1 MVARDGSH
9 PARSATPAAAPRA
22 GWNSWAASR
31 ARADRSRARRGRLTA
46 SGSSFIAR
54 PRRNGRRHARST
66 AAIRRFA
73 SSEPGIFPSYT
84 PDGTAPDQRH
94 RHSGPGAQRHSV
106 DAARMART
114 ASVIFDDAEKS
125 AVAAVYSPTGDRI
138 AFGLGAFFGGMI
150 GRPATVSN
158 LALVNADGSGLQL
171 LTTGDVND
179 GFPSWSPDGRQIVFR
194 SAGTNGKGL
203 RILDVATRQTRVLTD
218 GPYTDNFPSW
228 SPDGSTIAFTRNMQG
243 NYDIFTIH
251 PDGSALRRL
260 TTDPGQRG
268 ALHVVAG
275 WTVDR
280 LRQRAGGVQGRDGAA
295 CRESAI
301 LWRDLRHAS
310 RRLRRAV
317 PHRQPVRRCH
327 PVVAAL
333 AGTGEVAAGAVGL
346 HHNIIQTD

>member
-1 MVARDGSH
+1 M
-9 PARSATPAAAPRA
+9 
-22 GWNSWAASR
+22 
-31 ARADRSRARRGRLTA
+31 
-46 SGSSFIAR
+46 
-54 PRRNGRRHARST
+54 HA
-66 AAIRRFA
+66 
-73 SSEPGIFPSYT
+73 
-84 PDGTAPDQRH
+84 DGTNRQ
-94 RHSGPGAQRHSV
+94 
-106 DAARMART
+106 
-114 ASVIFDDAEKS
+114 VIFDDAEKS

-260 TTDPGQRG
+260 TTDPANEAHSTWSPDGQWIAFASG
-268 ALHVVAG
+268 QAGFKDEMVLHAVNPQSYGEICVM
-275 WTVDR
+275 R
-280 LRQRAGGVQGRDGAA
+280 PDGSDARCLTDNPFEDA
-295 CRESAI
+295 TPSWLPSLAP
-301 LWRDLRHAS
+301 AKS
-310 RRLRRAV
+310 
-317 PHRQPVRRCH
+317 QPAR
-327 PVVAAL
+327 
-333 AGTGEVAAGAVGL
+333 
-346 HHNIIQTD
+346 